1 MYIYT
6 YTCAIYNTKGNEIIN
21 SENVQD
27 IYVEKYA
34 SQRNQRSEHIIRH
47 TELIV

>member
-6 YTCAIYNTKGNEIIN
+6 YTYAIYNTKGNEIIN

-27 IYVEKYA
+27 TYAEKYA
-34 SQRNQRSEHIIRH
+34 GERNQRSDA
-47 TELIV
+47 L